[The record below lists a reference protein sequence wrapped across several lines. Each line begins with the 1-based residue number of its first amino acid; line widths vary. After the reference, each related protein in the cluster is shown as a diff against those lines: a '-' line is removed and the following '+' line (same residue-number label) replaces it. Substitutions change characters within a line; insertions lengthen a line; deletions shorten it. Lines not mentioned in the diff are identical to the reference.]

1 MLRENETFMISQLS
15 IFCQQLYYFTAV
27 KSHMYSGS
35 NEIPSKCQKSR
46 LGGFHPSVLAPL
58 FHPHPFFGVFQAAL
72 FGSKTVITN
81 ERDYPYNFCEPN
93 VQEFRLK

>member
-27 KSHMYSGS
+27 KSHVFRKYES
-35 NEIPSKCQKSR
+35 PSKCQKSR
-46 LGGFHPSVLAPL
+46 LGGFHPGVLAPL